1 MDKTLQKFLKKFE
14 DLLAYQLSKIINLSV
29 KRSAFSDECKT
40 AKLRPLFKKEIQDK
54 GMHTG
59 MILTELQE
67 AFKTLDLKIILKKM
81 KCLAFKI
88 SVIESFSPYL
98 SSKKFFLSVDNVFSK
113 AGALNFGN

>member
-1 MDKTLQKFLKKFE
+1 M
-14 DLLAYQLSKIINLSV
+14 SKIINLSV

-67 AFKTLDLKIILKKM
+67 AFKTLDLKIIPKKM
-81 KCLAFKI
+81 KRLAFKI
-88 SVIESFSPYL
+88 SVIESFDPYL
-98 SSKKFFLSVDNVFSK
+98 SSKKFFISVDNVFSK
-113 AGALNFGN
+113 AEALNFGN